1 MYLFLAG
8 ILVHIVGAG
17 WSLLV
22 RNRTSQRVGPI
33 ASVCAASL
41 VAAASILVLL
51 GDKLD
56 LLLPWPIPLGA
67 IHLGLDPLSAIF
79 ALLVAVVSGFA
90 AIYGRGYLRGS
101 AEGRKL
107 SYTWSLYNLF
117 IASMFA
123 VLAAR
128 NGFVFL
134 FAWEL
139 MSLTSFFLVVYDHQ
153 KEEVGRAGW
162 IYFIT
167 SHIGVAFLLVM
178 FLLLDPSGSMEFDQ
192 FAAVGRSASTIF
204 ILGLIGFGVKAGLV
218 PLHVWLP
225 EAHPAAPSHV
235 SAVMSGV
242 MIKLGIYG
250 LLRMLMFL
258 GAPNPWWGWTLVI
271 IGAASGI
278 LGVLFALAQ
287 HDLKRLLAY
296 HSVENIG
303 IIVLGLGLGV
313 LGICSGN
320 ALMATMGFCG
330 GILHVLNHAI
340 FKSLLFMGAG
350 AVQRATG
357 TLQLDQLGGLL
368 KRMPVTGV
376 TFLIGSVAISAL
388 PPFNG
393 FVSEF
398 FIYFSSLSSVFS
410 VGQPWAGVLVL
421 ASLAIIGGLAAACF
435 SKAFGIVFL
444 GAPRSESAASGHEQ
458 AYSMRLSMMALAGL
472 CVLMGLGAI
481 WMLKLVRPVAE
492 QFLPSHMHQ
501 VSLATPLTALLRVT
515 IVALVLIVTGLLI
528 MVMRKLLLSK
538 RSVRE
543 EETWG
548 CGYLAPTPRM
558 QYTSSSFAEPVIN
571 MFRGILSPKVVM
583 KLKGGFFPTEAS
595 LHSHAG
601 DPFMSRLFRPA
612 FEAIEWIAGNV
623 RRVRTGQMHH
633 YVLYIAL
640 TILALL
646 FWRLG

>member
-8 ILVHIVGAG
+8 IAVYVIGAG
-17 WSLLV
+17 WSLFV
-22 RNRTSQRVGPI
+22 RNRTSQLVGPVT
-33 ASVCAASL
+33 AVCGASL
-41 VAAASILVLL
+41 VAAASVLALL
-51 GDKLD
+51 GRSLD
-56 LLLPWPIPLGA
+56 LILPWTLPLGSFH
-67 IHLGLDPLSAIF
+67 IGLDSLSAIF
-79 ALLVAVVSGFA
+79 VLPVVVISGLA
-90 AIYGRGYLRGS
+90 AIYGHGYLRGS
-101 AEGRKL
+101 TEGRKL
-107 SYTWSLYNLF
+107 SYSWCLYNVF
-117 IASMFA
+117 IASMFL

-134 FAWEL
+134 FSWEI
-139 MSLTSFFLVVYDHQ
+139 MSLSSFFLVVYDHQ

-178 FLLLDPSGSMEFDQ
+178 FLLLDPSGTMEFDK
-192 FAAVGRSASTIF
+192 FAATGRSASIIF
-204 ILGLIGFGVKAGLV
+204 VLGLIGFGVKAGLV

-250 LLRMLMFL
+250 LLRMLLFL
-258 GAPNPWWGWTLVI
+258 GDPSPWWGWTLVI
-271 IGAASGI
+271 VGAASGI

-296 HSVENIG
+296 SSVENIG

-330 GILHVLNHAI
+330 GILHVLNHAV

-357 TLQLDQLGGLL
+357 ALQLDQLGGLL

-376 TFLIGSVAISAL
+376 TFLIGAIAISAL
-388 PPFNG
+388 PPLNG

-444 GAPRSESAASGHEQ
+444 GAPRSEAATAGREQ
-458 AYSMRLSMMALAGL
+458 ALSMRISMIALAGL

-481 WMLKLVRPVAE
+481 WMLKLVLPVAE
-492 QFLPSHMHQ
+492 QFLPQRLHK
-501 VSLATPLTALLRVT
+501 VSLDTPQTALLRIT
-515 IVALVLIVTGLLI
+515 IVALVLVTAGLLI
-528 MVMRKLLLSK
+528 MGIRKLLLSN
-538 RSVRE
+538 RPVRE
-543 EETWG
+543 DETWG
-548 CGYLAPTPRM
+548 CGYITPTSRM
-558 QYTSSSFAEPVIN
+558 QYTASSFAEPIIN
-571 MFRGILSPKVVM
+571 MFRGILGPKVSM
-583 KLKGGFFPTEAS
+583 KRIEGFFPSEAS
-595 LHSHAG
+595 LHSHTS
-601 DPFMSRLFRPA
+601 DPFMNRVFKPA
-612 FEAIEWIAGNV
+612 FEAIEWIAGGV
-623 RRVRTGQMHH
+623 RRVKTGQMHH